1 MKDLVRIGKIME
13 TPAETV
19 DISSVVH
26 RSLIDPFVSLIVKK
40 GFRFEPIVNADSFAF
55 ITTKKQCR

>member
-1 MKDLVRIGKIME
+1 ME

-26 RSLIDPFVSLIVKK
+26 RSLMDQFVSLIVKK